1 MDFAD
6 ELGALATRIAR
17 QKDHV
22 QTEEATKTSF
32 VLPFISAL
40 GYNVFDPTE
49 VTPELHADVGVKK
62 GEKVDYAIL
71 KDGKPIILV
80 ECKDCRADLEQCHI
94 SQLYRYFSVTP
105 ARIGVV
111 TNGIVYRFFSDL
123 EQPNKMDEKP
133 FLEVDLLNLRE
144 PAIQDLKRL
153 RKASFDLDEMLS
165 AASELKYTREIKRI
179 FGELLVNPTE
189 DFVRLFTSQ
198 VYPGRLTQKVLDQFT
213 DVVRRALGQ
222 YLSDRISD
230 RLRTAL
236 DQESAEE
243 ASAKSPPEEAGP
255 ESAVVT
261 TEQERQ
267 GFEIVRAIVAEAV
280 DPERVVMR
288 DTKSYCGILL
298 DDNNRKPLCRLHF
311 DRSQWYVTLF
321 DADKKGERV
330 ALGSLRDL
338 YRLSARLRSVV
349 RSYDTQPARKDEEP
363 PASEVV
369 SEGQTAAE
377 LSASQPPR

>member
-6 ELGALATRIAR
+6 ELAALSARIAR
-17 QKDHV
+17 QKDHI

-32 VLPFISAL
+32 VLPFIGAL
-40 GYNVFDPTE
+40 GYNIFDPTE

-71 KDGKPIILV
+71 KDGKPIILM
-80 ECKDCRADLEQCHI
+80 ECKDCRSDLDQCHA
-94 SQLYRYFSVTP
+94 SQLFRYFSVTP
-105 ARIGVV
+105 ARIGVL
-111 TNGIVYRFFSDL
+111 TNGIAYRFFSDL

-153 RKASFDLDEMLS
+153 RKPSFDLEQMLN
-165 AASELKYTREIKRI
+165 AAKELKYTREIKRV
-179 FGELLVNPTE
+179 FGELLANPTE
-189 DFVRLFTSQ
+189 DFVRLFASR
-198 VYPGRLTQKVLDQFT
+198 VHPGRLTQKVFDQFT

-222 YLSDRISD
+222 YLSERISD

-243 ASAKSPPEEAGP
+243 AAARASAEEASAE
-255 ESAVVT
+255 ESEVVT
-261 TEQERQ
+261 SEEEKQA
-267 GFEIVRAIVAEAV
+267 FEIVRAILAEVV

-288 DTKSYCGILL
+288 DVKSYCGILL
-298 DDNNRKPLCRLHF
+298 DDNNRKPVCRLHF

-321 DADKKGERV
+321 DTPNPERV
-330 ALGSLRDL
+330 ALASLRDL
-338 YRLSARLRSVV
+338 YRLSGRLRAVV
-349 RSYDTQPARKDEEP
+349 QAYDAQPPRGSEEP
-363 PASEVV
+363 PAAP
-369 SEGQTAAE
+369 QTHE
-377 LSASQPPR
+377 SPGG

>member
-6 ELGALATRIAR
+6 ELAALSARIAR

-40 GYNVFDPTE
+40 GYNIFDPTE
-49 VTPELHADVGVKK
+49 VTPELHADVGVKR

-71 KDGKPIILV
+71 KDGQPIILI
-80 ECKDCRADLEQCHI
+80 ECKDCRANLEQCHA

-123 EQPNKMDEKP
+123 EQPNRMDDKP
-133 FLEVDLLNLRE
+133 FLEVDLLNLRD
-144 PAIQDLKRL
+144 PAIQELKRL
-153 RKASFDLDEMLS
+153 RKSSFDLDEMVS
-165 AASELKYTREIKRI
+165 AASELKYTREIKRV

-189 DFVRLFTSQ
+189 DFVRIFATQ
-198 VYPGRLTQKVLDQFT
+198 VYSGRMTQKVLEQFT
-213 DVVRRALGQ
+213 DVVRRALSQ

-243 ASAKSPPEEAGP
+243 AAAKASVEEAGAEEP
-255 ESAVVT
+255 AVVT
-261 TEQERQ
+261 SEQEKQ
-267 GFEIVRAIVAEAV
+267 GFEIVRAIVAEVA

-288 DTKSYCGILL
+288 DTKSYCGVLL
-298 DDNNRKPLCRLHF
+298 DDNNRKPICRLHF
-311 DRSQWYVTLF
+311 DRSRWYVTLF
-321 DADKKGERV
+321 DAEKNGERV
-330 ALGSLRDL
+330 ALETLRDL
-338 YRLSARLRSVV
+338 YRYSGRLRSVV
-349 RSYDTQPARKDEEP
+349 QVYDAQPARKGDDVAAMR
-363 PASEVV
+363 ASGLETP
-369 SEGQTAAE
+369 GTG
-377 LSASQPPR
+377 

>member
-6 ELGALATRIAR
+6 ELAALSARIAR

-71 KDGKPIILV
+71 KDGEPIILV
-80 ECKDCRADLEQCHI
+80 ECKDWHANLEKCHA

-105 ARIGVV
+105 ARIGIV

-123 EQPNKMDEKP
+123 DQPNRMDEKP
-133 FLEVDLLNLRE
+133 FLEVDLLNLRD
-144 PAIQDLKRL
+144 PAIQELKRL
-153 RKASFDLDEMLS
+153 RKSSFDLDEMVG
-165 AASELKYTREIKRI
+165 AASELKYTREIKRV
-179 FGELLVNPTE
+179 FGELLSSPSE
-189 DFVRLFTSQ
+189 DFVRLFASQ
-198 VYPGRLTQKVLDQFT
+198 VYSGRLTQKVLEQFT
-213 DVVRRALGQ
+213 DVVRRALAQ
-222 YLSDRISD
+222 YLSDRVSD

-243 ASAKSPPEEAGP
+243 AAVQEVADSEEAEDSG
-255 ESAVVT
+255 VVT
-261 TEQERQ
+261 TEQEKQ
-267 GFEIVRAIVAEAV
+267 GFEIVRAIVAEVV

-288 DTKSYCGILL
+288 DTKSYCGVLL
-298 DDNNRKPLCRLHF
+298 DDNNRKPICRFHF

-321 DADKKGERV
+321 DADKNAERV
-330 ALGSLRDL
+330 AVDSLRDL
-338 YRLSARLRSVV
+338 YNYSARLRAGAQA
-349 RSYDTQPARKDEEP
+349 YDA
-363 PASEVV
+363 
-369 SEGQTAAE
+369 
-377 LSASQPPR
+377 